1 MKLSD
6 VPASARFLD
15 VDGIP
20 VVVLPDASCLA
31 FSKGSDESRP
41 YPNSS
46 QPGSDMGDRLSRE
59 EFSAWLRTGFNR
71 FDVRQVADSA

>member
-20 VVVLPDASCLA
+20 VVVLADASCIA
-31 FSKGSDESRP
+31 FSFKSGAPRP
-41 YPNSS
+41 YPNPSKA
-46 QPGSDMGDRLSRE
+46 GRDGDELSRE
-59 EFSAWLRTGFNR
+59 VFSEWVRTEVSP
-71 FDVRQVADSA
+71 FDVRR